1 MKKTGEDLAKCALLE
16 KWNKLKY
23 DNCDCQNFVELV
35 IKELGIRKPDG
46 SVYNWRGCNSM
57 YRNYYTFRGTI
68 EECIAKYGY
77 LPIGAFV
84 YIWTPTGQ
92 ELVGYYDDLGNCKH
106 VGLYCGD
113 NIVRD
118 STRSTK
124 THRDGVGSRTLEGFT
139 HCTLFSGVD
148 YNITSSYNSSE
159 EDIKKLIS
167 SIQKILDDL
176 GVKINELFRG

>member
-1 MKKTGEDLAKCALLE
+1 MRRTGEELASCALLE
-16 KWNKLKY
+16 KWDKY
-23 DNCDCQNFVELV
+23 KYEQLDCQAFVEEV
-35 IKELGIRKPDG
+35 IKDLNILKPDG

-68 EECIAKYGY
+68 EECIAKFGC

-124 THRDGVGSRTLEGFT
+124 TKRNGVGTRTLDGFT
-139 HCTLFSGVD
+139 HCSLFSGLD
-148 YNITSSYNSSE
+148 YNITNNYNSSE
-159 EDIKKLIS
+159 EDIKKLLS
-167 SIQKILDDL
+167 SIQRNADEL
-176 GVKINELFRG
+176 GVKISELFRD